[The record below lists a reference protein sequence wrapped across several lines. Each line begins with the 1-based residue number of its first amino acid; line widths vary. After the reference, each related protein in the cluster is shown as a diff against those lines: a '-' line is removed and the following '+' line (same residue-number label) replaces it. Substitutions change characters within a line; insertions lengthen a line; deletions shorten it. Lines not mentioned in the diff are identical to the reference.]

1 MTDDAVTCCY
11 MLLHAVTILFL
22 CRLALVVDRTII
34 KSWQEAAGSSRK
46 QNETRDMKGDTE
58 MSVAE
63 KIRSNVE
70 MHGIQYAASVAKKQR
85 IPFDTFYFV
94 IFGKYPTK

>member
-1 MTDDAVTCCY
+1 MHSQKFVQ
-11 MLLHAVTILFL
+11 F
-22 CRLALVVDRTII
+22 
-34 KSWQEAAGSSRK
+34 SSM
-46 QNETRDMKGDTE
+46 EGDMEGDME

-70 MHGIQYAASVAKKQR
+70 AHGIQYAASIARKQR

>member
-1 MTDDAVTCCY
+1 
-11 MLLHAVTILFL
+11 
-22 CRLALVVDRTII
+22 
-34 KSWQEAAGSSRK
+34 
-46 QNETRDMKGDTE
+46 

-70 MHGIQYAASVAKKQR
+70 VHGIKWCAAWCRRSG

-94 IFGKYPTK
+94 MFGKYPIR

>member
-1 MTDDAVTCCY
+1 ME
-11 MLLHAVTILFL
+11 M
-22 CRLALVVDRTII
+22 
-34 KSWQEAAGSSRK
+34 E
-46 QNETRDMKGDTE
+46 GDVE

-70 MHGIQYAASVAKKQR
+70 AHGIQYAASIARKQR

>member
-1 MTDDAVTCCY
+1 M
-11 MLLHAVTILFL
+11 
-22 CRLALVVDRTII
+22 
-34 KSWQEAAGSSRK
+34 AG
-46 QNETRDMKGDTE
+46 NMEGDME

-70 MHGIQYAASVAKKQR
+70 VHGIQYAASIARKLR

-94 IFGKYPTK
+94 VFGKYPMK